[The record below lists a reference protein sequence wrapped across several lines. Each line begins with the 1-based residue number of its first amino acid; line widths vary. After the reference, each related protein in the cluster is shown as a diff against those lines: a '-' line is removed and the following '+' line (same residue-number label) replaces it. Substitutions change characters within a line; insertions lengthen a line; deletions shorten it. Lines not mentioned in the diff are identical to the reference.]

1 MTFQLEG
8 TSESKLPVMVWIHG
22 GAFEHGA
29 SNDFGPDYFM
39 DEDVVLVT
47 INYRLGTF
55 GMDSART
62 VYTLHRHSAIKT
74 NSITVSHRLPL
85 HRR

>member
-1 MTFQLEG
+1 MFQLEG
-8 TSESKLPVMVWIHG
+8 TPENKLPIMVWIHG
-22 GAFEHGA
+22 GSFEAGG
-29 SNDFGPDYFM
+29 SNGYGPDYFM

-55 GMDSART
+55 GIESALV
-62 VYTLHRHSAIKT
+62 VYKLYRHSVGST
-74 NSITVSHRLPL
+74 NFSTPSHRLPL